1 MNNPTLHDDT
11 PASKMAIGLKF
22 AALAAVLGLVV
33 VTAQPG
39 PGVLMSSPMVSDA
52 PAMRDDGAA
61 PIEYYPAHF
70 AAPTSHSDDAPT
82 F

>member
-1 MNNPTLHDDT
+1 MNTPSLHDDIPT
-11 PASKMAIGLKF
+11 SKMATGLKF

-39 PGVLMSSPMVSDA
+39 PGVLMSGSMVSDA
-52 PAMRDDGAA
+52 PAMRYDGAA

-70 AAPTSHSDDAPT
+70 AAPTIHPDDSPT

>member
-1 MNNPTLHDDT
+1 MNTPTLHDDVPT
-11 PASKMAIGLKF
+11 SKMATGLKF
-22 AALAAVLGLVV
+22 AAVAAVLGLIV

-52 PAMRDDGAA
+52 PAMRYDGAA

-70 AAPTSHSDDAPT
+70 AAPTTSADETPT